1 MAYNFRKEQK
11 ELYVPGKNPS
21 LINVPMMK
29 YLAVRGHGDPNQ
41 ENSEDK
47 KAIEK
52 LYAVAYTIK
61 MSKKGTYQI
70 PDYFDFVVPPL
81 EGLWWQDGI
90 TGIDYAHKEMFSFI
104 AMIRLPNFVTQDVF
118 DWTIQEAGEKK
129 QLDLHNVEFLSMQE
143 GLCVQALHIG
153 SYDNEPATIDKI
165 HKFIEKQ
172 GLQVDIND
180 DRHHHEIYLSDP
192 RRTKIENLKTV
203 LRNSG
208 KKQLKTLLIGE
219 QKKHQKL

>member
-1 MAYNFRKEQK
+1 
-11 ELYVPGKNPS
+11 
-21 LINVPMMK
+21 MK

-41 ENSEDK
+41 ENSEYK

-52 LYAVAYTIK
+52 LYAVTYTIK

-90 TGIDYAHKEMFSFI
+90 TGIDYAHKEKFNFI
-104 AMIRLPNFVTQDVF
+104 AMIRLPDFVTQDVF
-118 DWTIQEAGEKK
+118 DWAIQKASEKK

-153 SYDNEPATIDKI
+153 SYDDEPATIEKI
-165 HKFIEKQ
+165 HKFIEEQ

-192 RRTKIENLKTV
+192 RRTKVENLKTV
-203 LRNSG
+203 LRIPVKNN
-208 KKQLKTLLIGE
+208 
-219 QKKHQKL
+219 

>member
-21 LINVPMMK
+21 LINVPAMK
-29 YLAVRGHGDPNQ
+29 YLTVRGHGDPNQ
-41 ENSEDK
+41 ENSEYK
-47 KAIEK
+47 KVIEK

-90 TGIDYAHKEMFSFI
+90 TGIDYAHKEMFNFI
-104 AMIRLPNFVTQDVF
+104 AMIRLPDFVTQDVF
-118 DWTIQEAGEKK
+118 DWAIQEASEKK

-153 SYDNEPATIDKI
+153 SYDDEPATIDKI
-165 HKFIEKQ
+165 HKFIEEH

-192 RRTKIENLKTV
+192 RRTKVENLKTV
-203 LRNSG
+203 LRIPVKNN
-208 KKQLKTLLIGE
+208 
-219 QKKHQKL
+219 

>member
-41 ENSEDK
+41 ENSEYK

-52 LYAVAYTIK
+52 LYAVTYTIK
-61 MSKKGTYQI
+61 MSKKAPTKFQI
-70 PDYFDFVVPPL
+70 ILILLFPHQKDYGGKMVSL
-81 EGLWWQDGI
+81 EL
-90 TGIDYAHKEMFSFI
+90 TTKFYFI
-104 AMIRLPNFVTQDVF
+104 AMIRLPDFVTQDVF
-118 DWTIQEAGEKK
+118 EWAIQKASEKK

-153 SYDNEPATIDKI
+153 SYDDEPATIEKI
-165 HKFIEKQ
+165 HKFIEEQ

-192 RRTKIENLKTV
+192 RRTKVENLKTV
-203 LRNSG
+203 LRIPVKNN
-208 KKQLKTLLIGE
+208 
-219 QKKHQKL
+219 

>member
-41 ENSEDK
+41 ENSEYK

-70 PDYFDFVVPPL
+70 PDYFNFVVPPL

-90 TGIDYAHKEMFSFI
+90 TGIGLPFGSRGTILPTFLYVTVIDLSSVDFSLGI
-104 AMIRLPNFVTQDVF
+104 LPTFEV
-118 DWTIQEAGEKK
+118 
-129 QLDLHNVEFLSMQE
+129 
-143 GLCVQALHIG
+143 
-153 SYDNEPATIDKI
+153 
-165 HKFIEKQ
+165 
-172 GLQVDIND
+172 
-180 DRHHHEIYLSDP
+180 
-192 RRTKIENLKTV
+192 
-203 LRNSG
+203 
-208 KKQLKTLLIGE
+208 
-219 QKKHQKL
+219 

>member
-1 MAYNFRKEQK
+1 
-11 ELYVPGKNPS
+11 
-21 LINVPMMK
+21 
-29 YLAVRGHGDPNQ
+29 
-41 ENSEDK
+41 
-47 KAIEK
+47 
-52 LYAVAYTIK
+52 
-61 MSKKGTYQI
+61 
-70 PDYFDFVVPPL
+70 
-81 EGLWWQDGI
+81 
-90 TGIDYAHKEMFSFI
+90 MFSFI

-203 LRNSG
+203 LRIPVKNN
-208 KKQLKTLLIGE
+208 
-219 QKKHQKL
+219 

>member
-1 MAYNFRKEQK
+1 M
-11 ELYVPGKNPS
+11 
-21 LINVPMMK
+21 
-29 YLAVRGHGDPNQ
+29 RGHGDPNQ
-41 ENSEDK
+41 ENSEYK

-52 LYAVAYTIK
+52 FYAVAYTIK

-90 TGIDYAHKEMFSFI
+90 TEIDYAHKEKFNFI
-104 AMIRLPNFVTQDVF
+104 AMICLPDFVTQNVF
-118 DWTIQEAGEKK
+118 DWAIQKASEKK
-129 QLDLHNVEFLSMQE
+129 QLDLHNVEFLSMHE

-153 SYDNEPATIDKI
+153 SYDDEPATIDKI
-165 HKFIEKQ
+165 HKFIEEQ

-203 LRNSG
+203 LRIPVKNN
-208 KKQLKTLLIGE
+208 
-219 QKKHQKL
+219 

>member
-29 YLAVRGHGDPNQ
+29 YLAVREHGDPNQ
-41 ENSEDK
+41 ENSEYK

-70 PDYFDFVVPPL
+70 PDYFNSVVPPL

-90 TGIDYAHKEMFSFI
+90 TGIDYAHKEKFNFI
-104 AMIRLPNFVTQDVF
+104 AMIRLPDFVTQDVF
-118 DWTIQEAGEKK
+118 DWAIQKASEKK

-153 SYDNEPATIDKI
+153 SYDDEPATIEKI

-192 RRTKIENLKTV
+192 RRTKVENLKTV
-203 LRNSG
+203 LRIPVKNN
-208 KKQLKTLLIGE
+208 
-219 QKKHQKL
+219 

>member
-11 ELYVPGKNPS
+11 ELYVPGKSPS
-21 LINVPMMK
+21 LINVPAMK
-29 YLAVRGHGDPNQ
+29 YLTVRGHGDPNQ
-41 ENSEDK
+41 ENSEYK

-61 MSKKGTYQI
+61 MSKKAPTKFQI
-70 PDYFDFVVPPL
+70 ILILLFPPL

-90 TGIDYAHKEMFSFI
+90 TGIDYAHKEMFNFI
-104 AMIRLPNFVTQDVF
+104 AMIRLPDFVTQDVF
-118 DWTIQEAGEKK
+118 DWAIQEASEKK
-129 QLDLHNVEFLSMQE
+129 QFDLHNVEFLSMHE
-143 GLCVQALHIG
+143 GLCVQALNIG
-153 SYDNEPATIDKI
+153 SYDEEPATIDKI

-192 RRTKIENLKTV
+192 QRTKVENLKTV
-203 LRNSG
+203 LRIPVKNN
-208 KKQLKTLLIGE
+208 
-219 QKKHQKL
+219 